1 MLADNLAALDLTSAA
16 EKAETHLFCDRAL
29 ARLRGSDRALPQILR
44 VRAMLKRGLGVHHA
58 GAAPGRGRAARRAG
72 APGRGIAD
80 TASAL
85 SWSG

>member
-58 GAAPGRGRAARRAG
+58 GAARGGAARRAG
-72 APGRGIAD
+72 RGFAD
-80 TASAL
+80 IASACH
-85 SWSG
+85 G